1 MYYVDTAYIMMGSKL
16 SCQGSQVTV
25 IHTHWRIEVTLTI
38 NWEIDLKV
46 IILWNFNEHS
56 TSVSLHPSMNIS

>member
-16 SCQGSQVTV
+16 SCQVTV